1 MNART
6 SKNRTINVVDAED
19 ALVRDPR
26 KLGTEVRKQSHGT
39 STKDLVF
46 DPETGEFVIG
56 QKGVSGA
63 GDIVTQM
70 TEDGF
75 AARASPK
82 VGRYNDATGEF
93 EFPKTKTKTKTSAN
107 VPRYNDATGEF
118 EIPGARHRAAVPRRA
133 PVPRRRTFPHSPPR
147 TPSPPSM
154 PLPTTPTP
162 MPAQYRRLIREK
174 RGNGWLVHGNIAIVV
189 GILFWFFIKPWPG
202 VMLVTIGL
210 LHKAYHFLER
220 D

>member
-19 ALVRDPR
+19 TLVRDPR

-75 AARASPK
+75 AAAAAAK
-82 VGRYNDATGEF
+82 AVRYNDATGEF
-93 EFPKTKTKTKTSAN
+93 EFPKTKTKAPAN

-118 EIPGARHRAAVPRRA
+118 ENIGARHRATAPRRA
-133 PVPRRRTFPHSPPR
+133 PPIPRRRTFPHSPPR
-147 TPSPPSM
+147 TPGQPTM

-162 MPAQYRRLIREK
+162 MPAQYRRLMREK

-202 VMLVTIGL
+202 IILVTIGL
-210 LHKAYHFLER
+210 LHKAYHFLEG